1 MLYHI
6 RVGTYSSRKNA
17 YEVVNEFKAA
27 DHYPDIS
34 RQ

>member
-6 RVGTYSSRKNA
+6 RAGTYSSRKNT
-17 YEVVNEFKAA
+17 YEVVNELKAV
-27 DHYPDIS
+27 DYYPDIS